1 MSRPIWGIRN
11 MFSRPPRSLPSGDL
25 SSRFA
30 DQGIPALET
39 SNPGEA
45 LAKALEL
52 AGDGDLIL
60 ATGSLF
66 VAAEVREA
74 MLGIEPEIY
83 PDLLSANPVKRLK

>member
-1 MSRPIWGIRN
+1 M
-11 MFSRPPRSLPSGDL
+11 

-30 DQGIPALET
+30 GRGIPALET
-39 SNPGEA
+39 ANPGAA

-83 PDLLSANPVKRLK
+83 PDLLSPSPPNRID